1 MFKLAICAGHYRG
14 TPGKRLP
21 KALDEKETREW
32 VLNDRVVRYIM
43 EEAKN
48 YGMELLRTD
57 DATGNRFIDIPERT
71 AEANRWGADLY
82 LDVHHN
88 AAGRIFSGG
97 GVEAY
102 CYPGSAQGRIYRDA
116 IYSKVIEAGKLRGN
130 RTDPLLEKRFDSL
143 SMTAMPAV
151 LMEYGYMDSIVDA
164 PVILSEDYAR
174 KVGYATMEAIAKL
187 EGLKKTAS
195 EEDAAKV
202 GYVFDQTEF
211 IKEVQRC
218 CGAEVDGI
226 AGPETLGKTV
236 TVSETKNRTHQVV
249 KAIQLRLQVL
259 GYTQVGSVDGVAG
272 PLFTQA
278 VKAFQGDN
286 GCQTDGEVTA
296 GEKTWRKLLGM
307 E

>member
-48 YGMELLRTD
+48 YGIELLRTD
-57 DATGNRFIDIPERT
+57 DATGKRFIDIPERT

-102 CYPGSAQGRIYRDA
+102 CYPGSVQGRIYRDA

-151 LMEYGYMDSIVDA
+151 LMEYGYMDSSVDV
-164 PVILSEDYAR
+164 PLILSEDYAK
-174 KVGYATMEAIAKL
+174 KVGIATAKAIAEVAGVL
-187 EGLKKTAS
+187 QTYTR
-195 EEDAAKV
+195 ED
-202 GYVFDQTEF
+202 F
-211 IKEVQRC
+211 IREVQSV
-218 CGAEVDGI
+218 CGAAVDGI
-226 AGPETLGKTV
+226 AGPETLSKTV
-236 TVSETKNRTHQVV
+236 TLSAQKNSRHP
-249 KAIQLRLQVL
+249 AVL
-259 GYTQVGSVDGVAG
+259 PVQKYLAAMGYSQVGKADGIAGVKFTSAVVAW
-272 PLFTQA
+272 QE
-278 VKAFQGDN
+278 DHR
-286 GCQTDGEVTA
+286 CWTDGEITA
-296 GEKTWRKLLGM
+296 GEKTWQTLLGLA
-307 E
+307 

>member
-21 KALDEKETREW
+21 RALDEKETREW

-43 EEAKN
+43 EEAKG

-57 DATGNRFIDIPERT
+57 DPTGNRFIDIPERT

-116 IYSKVIEAGKLRGN
+116 IYNKVIEAGKLTGN

-151 LMEYGYMDSIVDA
+151 LMEYGYMDSSADV
-164 PVILSEDYAR
+164 PVILSEDYAK
-174 KVGYATMEAIAKL
+174 KVGIATAKAIAEVAGL
-187 EGLKKTAS
+187 EQTYTR
-195 EEDAAKV
+195 ED
-202 GYVFDQTEF
+202 F
-211 IKEVQRC
+211 IREVQEA
-218 CGAEVDGI
+218 CGAAVDGI
-226 AGPETLGKTV
+226 AGPETLSKTV
-236 TVSETKNRTHQVV
+236 TLSASKNSRHP
-249 KAIQLRLQVL
+249 AVL
-259 GYTQVGSVDGVAG
+259 PVQKYLAAMGYSQVGKADGIAGVKFTSAVVAW
-272 PLFTQA
+272 QE
-278 VKAFQGDN
+278 DHR
-286 GCQTDGEVTA
+286 CWTDGEITA
-296 GEKTWRKLLGM
+296 GEKTWKTLLGLA
-307 E
+307 

>member
-48 YGMELLRTD
+48 YGIELLRTD

-151 LMEYGYMDSIVDA
+151 LMEYGYMDSSVDV
-164 PVILSEDYAR
+164 PVILSEDYAK
-174 KVGYATMEAIAKL
+174 KVGIATAKAIAEVAGVL
-187 EGLKKTAS
+187 QTYTR
-195 EEDAAKV
+195 ED
-202 GYVFDQTEF
+202 F
-211 IKEVQRC
+211 IREVQSV
-218 CGAEVDGI
+218 CGAAVDGI
-226 AGPETLGKTV
+226 AGPETLSKTV
-236 TVSETKNRTHQVV
+236 TLSAQKNSRHP
-249 KAIQLRLQVL
+249 AVL
-259 GYTQVGSVDGVAG
+259 PVQKFLAAMGYSQVGKADGIAGVKFTSAVVAW
-272 PLFTQA
+272 QE
-278 VKAFQGDN
+278 DHR
-286 GCQTDGEVTA
+286 CWTDGEITA
-296 GEKTWRKLLGM
+296 GEKTWQTLLGLA
-307 E
+307 

>member
-48 YGMELLRTD
+48 YGIALLRTD
-57 DATGNRFIDIPERT
+57 EATGNRFIDIPERT

-102 CYPGSAQGRIYRDA
+102 CYPGSAQGRLYRDA

-151 LMEYGYMDSIVDA
+151 LMEYGYMDSSVDV
-164 PVILSEDYAR
+164 PVILSEDYAK
-174 KVGYATMEAIAKL
+174 KVGIATAKAIA
-187 EGLKKTAS
+187 EVAGLKQTYTR
-195 EEDAAKV
+195 ED
-202 GYVFDQTEF
+202 F
-211 IKEVQRC
+211 IREVQSV
-218 CGAEVDGI
+218 CGAAVDGI
-226 AGPETLGKTV
+226 AGPETLSKTV
-236 TVSETKNRTHQVV
+236 TLSAQKNSRHP
-249 KAIQLRLQVL
+249 AVL
-259 GYTQVGSVDGVAG
+259 PVQKFLAAMGYSQVGKADGIAGVKFTSAVVAW
-272 PLFTQA
+272 QE
-278 VKAFQGDN
+278 DHR
-286 GCQTDGEVTA
+286 CWTDGEITA
-296 GEKTWRKLLGM
+296 GEKTWRTLLGLA
-307 E
+307 